1 MTVVPIKSSNLNAS
15 EVSWFSA
22 LCSDDYQFLGVPDGK
37 LRSSWEHCSKIVTVS
52 EEQGFNNIL
61 CPSSYQVGQDTLSFV
76 AGCAPITSDINLL
89 AAVRCGEM
97 QPIML
102 ARTIATLDH
111 MLKGRL
117 TVNIISSDFPG
128 QTEESTYRY
137 QRSREVVEIL
147 KQAWTKNHINHKGKI
162 YNFKNIDTSPVVP
175 YQTNGPL
182 LYFGGYSPSALEL
195 CGEHCDVYLMWPE
208 KKEDLADRMRAVND
222 VAQKYNRTLDYGL
235 RVHVIVRDTE
245 VEAKEY
251 AEYITSKLDDEYGK
265 MIRDRALDST
275 SLGVSHQSKNRE
287 LADKYGYIE
296 QNLWTGVGRAR
307 SGCGAA
313 LVGSTDQVLSK
324 INEYEKMGIRA
335 FIFSGYPHIDEARH
349 FGSKVLPKLN
359 TCSLP
364 SVYGRVPNKTPSTPL
379 GTGIRK

>member
-1 MTVVPIKSSNLNAS
+1 
-15 EVSWFSA
+15 
-22 LCSDDYQFLGVPDGK
+22 
-37 LRSSWEHCSKIVTVS
+37 
-52 EEQGFNNIL
+52 
-61 CPSSYQVGQDTLSFV
+61 
-76 AGCAPITSDINLL
+76 
-89 AAVRCGEM
+89 
-97 QPIML
+97 ML

-162 YNFKNIDTSPVVP
+162 YNFENIDTSPVVP

-335 FIFSGYPHIDEARH
+335 FIFSGYPHIDEAKH